1 MGTLLTILPIFIV
14 VAIGYLL
21 RKLGVVKNQW
31 VSALNGFVYY
41 VALPALIIKN
51 ISLLD
56 WSSSETLKVVGWN
69 IGLLIIASAVFV
81 LLLAAFRIKK
91 QYRAVIFLGA
101 IVGNSVYL
109 GFPLVSRMLGY
120 QIGSNEFSIMS
131 LAGVVQLVFGMVIAL
146 VVIEFL
152 YSNTKD
158 VKKIAK
164 HISRNPL
171 VIASFAGIVLSFVS
185 FSGNIEQAI
194 NDTLLLLALTAS
206 PVALF
211 ALGAFLSGH
220 KVKKDIPL
228 IGLTV
233 GLKLIALPL
242 IAYILFENVIQAG
255 ETVRLSTILLASM
268 PTAVTAFVLS
278 ESYKLDATFVAVTML
293 VSTILSLPLIT
304 IVLSLVK

>member
-1 MGTLLTILPIFIV
+1 
-14 VAIGYLL
+14 
-21 RKLGVVKNQW
+21 
-31 VSALNGFVYY
+31 
-41 VALPALIIKN
+41 
-51 ISLLD
+51 
-56 WSSSETLKVVGWN
+56 
-69 IGLLIIASAVFV
+69 
-81 LLLAAFRIKK
+81 
-91 QYRAVIFLGA
+91 
-101 IVGNSVYL
+101 
-109 GFPLVSRMLGY
+109 
-120 QIGSNEFSIMS
+120 
-131 LAGVVQLVFGMVIAL
+131 VFGMVIAL

-152 YSNTKD
+152 YSNTND

-164 HISRNPL
+164 HISKNPL
-171 VIASFAGIVLSFVS
+171 VIASFAGIALSFVT
-185 FSGNIEQAI
+185 FSENIDQAV

-242 IAYILFENVIQAG
+242 IAYILFENVIQAD
-255 ETVRLSTILLASM
+255 ETARLSTILLASM